1 MTSQCATCERERSHD
16 MRMWQCRVCIATE
29 IQATE
34 FGIDAEIARETARE
48 VVDSSV
54 VVNESP

>member
-1 MTSQCATCERERSHD
+1 
-16 MRMWQCRVCIATE
+16 MRMRQCRVCVAAE

-34 FGIDAEIARETARE
+34 FGIDADIARETARE

-54 VVNESP
+54 VNEPL

>member
-1 MTSQCATCERERSHD
+1 MPSQCSTCDRERRHD
-16 MRMWQCRVCIATE
+16 MRMRQCRVCISTE

-48 VVDSSV
+48 LVDSSV
-54 VVNESP
+54 VEESL